1 MFSYFLMKL
10 KRGSMQ
16 LGFIG
21 LKFSGKSTLF
31 ELLTNNHFENAKIGI
46 SEVRRGQVI
55 VTDDRIQNLSE
66 IYEPKKTIYAKFDC
80 IDVMGISSESKHNI
94 SGKYLE
100 SVRQVDGLVAVIQ
113 MFEGLNPD
121 GSQFKIDPI
130 NNIKLIEEE
139 LIFSDLMVLENRLEK
154 VEKLKF
160 RAAPIYDPKEHDIL
174 LKCKQILD
182 NEESLRTNKFSKE
195 ENKLMRGFQFLSQK
209 ELVIVLNFDESH
221 YSQREKYQLEIEKSF
236 PNKAVTSVFAFEEKE
251 IQELDPE
258 EQKEFMQEM
267 GIEEPAIKQVI
278 KTAYKGL
285 GLISFFTVGKDEV
298 RAWTIKNNS
307 NAKEAAGAIH
317 SDLEKGFIRAEVI
330 NYNEFIKYNSITKAK
345 ENGAV
350 KIEGK
355 NHIVNDGDILN
366 IRFNV

>member
-1 MFSYFLMKL
+1 
-10 KRGSMQ
+10 MQ

-31 ELLTNNHFENAKIGI
+31 ELLTNNHFETANTGIGEI
-46 SEVRRGQVI
+46 RRGQV
-55 VTDDRIQNLSE
+55 VVSDDRIKNLSE
-66 IYEPKKTIYAKFDC
+66 IYEPKKTTFAKFDC
-80 IDVMGISSESKHNI
+80 IDIMGISSESKHNI

-113 MFEGLNPD
+113 MFDGVNSD
-121 GSQFKIDPI
+121 GSQFKIEPE

-154 VEKLKF
+154 VEKLKL

-174 LKCKQILD
+174 LKCKKILD
-182 NEESLRTNKFSKE
+182 DEKSLRTGDFSTE
-195 ENKLMRGFQFLSQK
+195 ENRLMRGFQFLSQK
-209 ELVIVLNFDESH
+209 PLIIVLNFDESH
-221 YSQREKYQLEIEKSF
+221 YSQREKYQQKIENIF
-236 PNKAVTSVFAFEEKE
+236 PNKAVTSVSALEEKE

-258 EQKEFMQEM
+258 EQKEFMNEM

-285 GLISFFTVGKDEV
+285 GLISFFTVAKDEV

-317 SDLEKGFIRAEVI
+317 TDLEKGFIRAEVI
-330 NYNEFIKYNSITKAK
+330 NYNVFIKYNSITKAK
-345 ENGAV
+345 KNGDV
-350 KIEGK
+350 RIEGK
-355 NHIVNDGDILN
+355 NHIVNDGDILK

>member
-1 MFSYFLMKL
+1 
-10 KRGSMQ
+10 MQ

-31 ELLTNNHFENAKIGI
+31 ELLTNNHFENANTGIG
-46 SEVRRGQVI
+46 EVRRGQVI
-55 VTDDRIQNLSE
+55 VTDDRIQKLSK
-66 IYEPKKTIYAKFDC
+66 IYEPKKTTYAKFDC
-80 IDVMGISSESKHNI
+80 IDVMGISSENKHNI

-113 MFEGLNPD
+113 MFDGVNFD

-139 LIFSDLMVLENRLEK
+139 LIISDLMVLENRLEK

-160 RAAPIYDPKEHDIL
+160 RAAPIYDPKEHDVL
-174 LKCKQILD
+174 LKCKKILD
-182 NEESLRTNKFSKE
+182 GEKSLRTENFSNE
-195 ENKLMRGFQFLSQK
+195 ENKLLSGFQFLSK
-209 ELVIVLNFDESH
+209 KALIIVLNFDESN
-221 YSQREKYQLEIEKSF
+221 YLKRKKYQSEIENIF
-236 PNKAVTSVFAFEEKE
+236 PGRAITSVSALEEKE

-267 GIEEPAIKQVI
+267 GIEEPAIIQVI
-278 KTAYKGL
+278 KAAYKGL

-298 RAWTIKNNS
+298 RAWTVNNNS
-307 NAKEAAGAIH
+307 NAKESAGAIH

-330 NYNEFIKYNSITKAK
+330 NYDEFLKYNSISKAK
-345 ENGAV
+345 ENGAIKV
-350 KIEGK
+350 EGK
-355 NHIVNDGDILN
+355 NYIVNDGDILN